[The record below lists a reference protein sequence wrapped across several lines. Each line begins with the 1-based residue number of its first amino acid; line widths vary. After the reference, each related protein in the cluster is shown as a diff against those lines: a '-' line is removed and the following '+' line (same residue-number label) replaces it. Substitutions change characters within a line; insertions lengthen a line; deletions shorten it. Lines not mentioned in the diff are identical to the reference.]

1 MLNTN
6 IKEFFDIKHKSISNA
21 EILSTAGKYNP
32 YFSVKGKNDREKYK
46 NNRDTYIFDY
56 VDFNQITEE
65 FIKNFQYL
73 NFETMFEEN
82 INDYINKIT
91 DKIKDIQTFGNII
104 RLIDVNRIK
113 TEKQK
118 DYFRILKEKY
128 KINIKNDIKFIK
140 GETELNVRVKIL
152 AEFISKI
159 FLFEKINF

>member
-1 MLNTN
+1 
-6 IKEFFDIKHKSISNA
+6 
-21 EILSTAGKYNP
+21 
-32 YFSVKGKNDREKYK
+32 
-46 NNRDTYIFDY
+46 
-56 VDFNQITEE
+56 
-65 FIKNFQYL
+65 
-73 NFETMFEEN
+73 MFEEN

-140 GETELNVRVKIL
+140 GETK
-152 AEFISKI
+152 
-159 FLFEKINF
+159 

>member
-56 VDFNQITEE
+56 VDFSQITEE

-82 INDYINKIT
+82 INDYIKNIT

-104 RLIDVNRIK
+104 RLIDINRIK

-140 GETELNVRVKIL
+140 GETELNVTVKIL

-159 FLFEKINF
+159 FLFEKK